1 MKSWYTIR
9 ARAPGAQKA
18 RTEVLIYDEIGAYGV
33 TAKGFLAELGA
44 LPDDAA
50 IDLRLNSPGG
60 SVFDAVAIYN
70 ALQRHEGA
78 ITVWIDGIAA
88 SAASYIAMAG
98 DEIVM
103 PENAFL
109 MIHDP
114 SGLVMGTA
122 ADMREMAETMDKI
135 AGSMIRGYAGR
146 SGRSEEEIAA
156 LMTAETW
163 FDAQD
168 ALAAGLAT
176 RMAEPVRIAASF
188 DIGRFR
194 NAPPLLLEAVAETVA
209 ASNGFDVD
217 PDQTTKARPTAE
229 PESDVG
235 KDTITPADTATPAEA
250 PSTPIGQGGC
260 VSDGN
265 TRPSIPSESSVAAA
279 NTALDAN
286 GIRAEAIAHARAVI
300 DLCRLAG
307 QPQMAGRFLEEDA
320 SLDEVR
326 TALLAL
332 RSEAEPEIAPHH
344 SQPGRSSAAR
354 PWGEI
359 VARTFKLKG

>member
-9 ARAPGAQKA
+9 ARASGA
-18 RTEVLIYDEIGAYGV
+18 EVLIYDEIGAYGV

-60 SVFDAVAIYN
+60 SVFDAVAIFN
-70 ALQRHEGA
+70 ALQRHDGT

-114 SGLVMGTA
+114 SGLIIGTA
-122 ADMREMAETMDKI
+122 AEMREMADTLDKI
-135 AGSMIRGYAGR
+135 AGSMIRGYAAR
-146 SGRSEEEIAA
+146 SGRSEDEIAA

-188 DIGRFR
+188 DIGRFQ
-194 NAPPLLLEAVAETVA
+194 NAPPSLIEAVAEIVA
-209 ASNGFDVD
+209 APNGFEGA
-217 PDQTTKARPTAE
+217 PDQPTEATLPAV

-235 KDTITPADTATPAEA
+235 KDNITSGDIPTPAED
-250 PSTPIGQGGC
+250 PSALVGQDVG

-265 TRPSIPSESSVAAA
+265 TRPSSPSESSVAVD
-279 NTALDAN
+279 NTAPEVSA
-286 GIRAEAIAHARAVI
+286 IRAEAIAHARAVI

-307 QPQMAGRFLEEDA
+307 QPQMAGRFLEEDVG
-320 SLDEVR
+320 LDEIR
-326 TALLAL
+326 NRLLAAKA
-332 RSEAEPEIAPHH
+332 EASPVITAAHA
-344 SQPGRSSAAR
+344 QPGRAASTQS
-354 PWGEI
+354 WGDVI
-359 VARTFKLKG
+359 ARTFKTKG